1 MKKYKLTEKGKEQ
14 LKKLNKFYKLAGDLG
29 IDTDIL
35 EEYEEIPEH
44 LEYLRDLDLGVTVL
58 NSDYYGDGI
67 EYCKEN
73 DLIVRKR

>member
-1 MKKYKLTEKGKEQ
+1 MKEYKLTKKGKEQ

-29 IDTDIL
+29 IDTYLL

-44 LEYLRDLDLGVTVL
+44 LQYLIDLDCEVVL
-58 NSDYYGDGI
+58 NPDYYGDGI

-73 DLIVRKR
+73 DLIVKKR